1 MSRSFRWT
9 VAAGVIAVA
18 VALFLPAAADW
29 LVMRDGSRVETA
41 GPWRVESRVV
51 VFKRPD
57 GTFASVRA
65 SDVDLEASE
74 RATREAADAAEAE
87 ARPGKAPT
95 PREPVLRLTEK
106 DLPPV
111 TGPTAAREGAE
122 QESAGQEAT
131 ADREEPPEPL
141 QIVNWRET
149 GGVDTP
155 GIEIVGTVR
164 NNSESLAIGVGVT
177 AVLFDQEDDEAA
189 RASAILTSTALQ
201 PGQTSAFRVSFPG
214 VYQYGRADLEA
225 RGNLIRTE
233 RPESEEP
240 AEGGR

>member
-1 MSRSFRWT
+1 MSRTLRWT
-9 VAAGVIAVA
+9 VAAGVIALA

-29 LVMRDGSRVETA
+29 LVMRDGSRVETD

-74 RATREAADAAEAE
+74 GATREAAAGAAATEE
-87 ARPGKAPT
+87 RPEKAPA
-95 PREPVLRLTEK
+95 PREPVLRLSEK

-111 TGPTAAREGAE
+111 TRPADARGGAE
-122 QESAGQEAT
+122 EEAA

-164 NNSESLAIGVGVT
+164 NNSDNLAIGVGVT
-177 AVLFDQEDDEAA
+177 AVLFDQDGDETA

-201 PGQTSAFRVSFPG
+201 PSQTSAFRVSFPG

-225 RGNLIRTE
+225 TGNLIRTE
-233 RPESEEP
+233 RPEPEEP
-240 AEGGR
+240 PEGGR